1 MGAEAVKENAR
12 KEWRIIISVMI
23 GTFLAL
29 VNSSIINIA
38 LPTFVKVFDTN
49 LVTVQWV
56 VVGYM
61 LTTGLVTP
69 LVGFLG
75 DRFSCRKV
83 YLTGMAL
90 LAVTALGCSLAN
102 QIGVL
107 IFFRIVQGIAGGL
120 LMPVTT
126 TIVYQFISR
135 ERQLMAMAVISMM
148 NSFGFAIG
156 PSFGGA
162 LLTYWGWRSIFWFN
176 IPVAILAMV
185 MVVRNVPAQ
194 YLDKEGHV
202 DIIGVL
208 LVMVGTVSLLF
219 SFSNGN
225 TWGWLSPSFL
235 GGILLGGGMLGG
247 FVWHELRMKAPM
259 LNFEAFRYRHFTY
272 GLVMN
277 CSMNIALCLSP
288 FLMAI
293 YLQDVL
299 MLDALHAG
307 LVLLIPTMIMGF
319 ASPVAGKVNQYVS
332 SRLLLVVSMAVL
344 VVSTFNLSRFTVVT
358 TVAYIL
364 LWLSL
369 RYLALGFMSPIINNY
384 AMSAVPPA
392 LAGHGSALMGWTR
405 QLITTLSLSVFTS
418 ILNLRE
424 MIYLDQQMAVEL
436 GAVEQLRQVQC
447 TAINDITFYSWI
459 VLMLCVPMAFLFK
472 DEGMKKKFIH
482 H

>member
-135 ERQLMAMAVISMM
+135 ERQLMAMAVISPLERRC
-148 NSFGFAIG
+148 G
-156 PSFGGA
+156 PQ
-162 LLTYWGWRSIFWFN
+162 
-176 IPVAILAMV
+176 P
-185 MVVRNVPAQ
+185 
-194 YLDKEGHV
+194 
-202 DIIGVL
+202 
-208 LVMVGTVSLLF
+208 
-219 SFSNGN
+219 
-225 TWGWLSPSFL
+225 
-235 GGILLGGGMLGG
+235 
-247 FVWHELRMKAPM
+247 
-259 LNFEAFRYRHFTY
+259 
-272 GLVMN
+272 
-277 CSMNIALCLSP
+277 C
-288 FLMAI
+288 
-293 YLQDVL
+293 
-299 MLDALHAG
+299 
-307 LVLLIPTMIMGF
+307 
-319 ASPVAGKVNQYVS
+319 
-332 SRLLLVVSMAVL
+332 
-344 VVSTFNLSRFTVVT
+344 T
-358 TVAYIL
+358 TKRA
-364 LWLSL
+364 
-369 RYLALGFMSPIINNY
+369 LALAIS
-384 AMSAVPPA
+384 SARESTTF
-392 LAGHGSALMGWTR
+392 GSM
-405 QLITTLSLSVFTS
+405 
-418 ILNLRE
+418 
-424 MIYLDQQMAVEL
+424 
-436 GAVEQLRQVQC
+436 
-447 TAINDITFYSWI
+447 
-459 VLMLCVPMAFLFK
+459 P
-472 DEGMKKKFIH
+472 
-482 H
+482 